1 MVVPVILNMTRL
13 QSAFFNRFREEVDS
27 VIASGKGK
35 SCLLVY
41 TDLENFK
48 YFNRKYGY
56 AAGDQL
62 LREFTGYIIDT
73 LKKRNTAHFTR
84 VVADQFILF
93 FEEKWNNGSIEAIKR
108 INNGFI
114 ERQQR
119 KYPEAKLRLRTRC
132 IQSRK
137 RLRRSFVCY

>member
-1 MVVPVILNMTRL
+1 MVTDVTGEWHQEERL
-13 QSAFFNRFREEVDS
+13 ERELGQYREEEATCNGCAGYPKYDQVTGLLSFNRFREEVDS

-62 LREFTGYIIDT
+62 LAGNLSVILLIL

-84 VVADQFILF
+84 WSQIQFILF
-93 FEEKWNNGSIEAIKR
+93 FEGKME
-108 INNGFI
+108 
-114 ERQQR
+114 
-119 KYPEAKLRLRTRC
+119 
-132 IQSRK
+132 
-137 RLRRSFVCY
+137 